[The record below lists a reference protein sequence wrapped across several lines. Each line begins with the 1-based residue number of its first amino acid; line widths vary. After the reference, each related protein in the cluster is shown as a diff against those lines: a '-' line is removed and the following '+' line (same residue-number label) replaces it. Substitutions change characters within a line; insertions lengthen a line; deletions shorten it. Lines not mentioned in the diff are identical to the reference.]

1 MTLEEAY
8 SFGKEKLEEAGI
20 QEFDIDAWILLE
32 SVTNISR
39 TMYFVNPKQTIT
51 DKEKEKYLFYIN
63 ERAKRIPLQ
72 HLTGVQ
78 EFMGLPFEVNENVLI
93 PRQDTEV
100 LVETVFADLEENMKV
115 LDICTG
121 SGCILLSLLKMMQND
136 RCEGTIWGV
145 GSDISPKALEV
156 AERNNKK
163 LETNAVFIESDMFEN
178 VEGSYHVIVSNP
190 PYIRTDVIDT
200 LEKEVK
206 LHDPMIALD
215 GKEDGLYFYRIIVDQ
230 SRKYLKRNGKL
241 YFEIGHDQA
250 EDVKKLMEDAGFKD
264 ITVKKDLAGLDRV
277 VFGVYNI

>member
-115 LDICTG
+115 LDMCTG

-145 GSDISPKALEV
+145 GADISPKALEV